1 MSLPLEPPADV
12 TDIREVQLLRDVLG
26 TAAHDIG
33 GLASALALR
42 AETLGS
48 ADGQPLAAIATELRQ
63 LGRQLRQLRGP
74 GGGEL
79 LAPTASGNIPS
90 ILALV
95 ERFGRGALGRGVSLV
110 VQSVDQVVP
119 PQQGDALTYGLLA
132 VLRALREADLEL
144 PAVVHIV
151 AAARDPDAVRIAVRV
166 AGADGSPRPWP
177 NRQLQWFD
185 LAERLFRR
193 AHLHATPAAVELEII
208 APRVAS

>member
-1 MSLPLEPPADV
+1 M
-12 TDIREVQLLRDVLG
+12 RDVLG

-42 AETLGS
+42 AETIAS
-48 ADGQPLAAIATELRQ
+48 ADGQALAAIALELRL

-95 ERFGRGALGRGVSLV
+95 ERFGRGALCRGISLI

-119 PQQGDALTYGLLA
+119 PGAGDALTYGLLA
-132 VLRALREADLEL
+132 VLRALRDAELER

-151 AAARDPDAVRIAVRV
+151 AAAPAPDAVRITVRV
-166 AGADGSPRPWP
+166 AGVDGSMRPWP
-177 NRQLQWFD
+177 ARQLQGFA
-185 LAERLFRR
+185 LADRVFHRARL
-193 AHLHATPAAVELEII
+193 HVTHATGELEIV
-208 APRVAS
+208 APRVAP

>member
-1 MSLPLEPPADV
+1 MSLPLQPPSDAQE
-12 TDIREVQLLRDVLG
+12 TQLMRDVLG

-42 AETLGS
+42 AETIAS
-48 ADGQPLAAIATELRQ
+48 ADGQALAAIANELRQ

-95 ERFGRGALGRGVSLV
+95 ERFGRGALGRGVSLI

-119 PQQGDALTYGLLA
+119 PAEGDALTYGLLA

-151 AAARDPDAVRIAVRV
+151 AAAHEPDAVRITVRI
-166 AGADGSPRPWP
+166 AGADGSARPWP
-177 NRQLQWFD
+177 ARQLQW
-185 LAERLFRR
+185 LAVAERVFHR
-193 AHLHATPAAVELEII
+193 ARLHVTHALDELELV
-208 APRVAS
+208 APRVAP